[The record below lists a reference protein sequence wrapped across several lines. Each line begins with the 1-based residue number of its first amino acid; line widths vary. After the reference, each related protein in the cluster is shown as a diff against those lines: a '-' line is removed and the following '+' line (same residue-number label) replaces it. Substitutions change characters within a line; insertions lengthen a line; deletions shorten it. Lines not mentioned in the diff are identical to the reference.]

1 MVTECGSKDRKENIR
16 EAFVSISMIL
26 FIFLIQYGSGNVFYR
41 HSSFL
46 RPDQEIEIEK
56 EVGVLCDLLHPWG
69 LTS

>member
-1 MVTECGSKDRKENIR
+1 MWQQRQEREHQGSLCLYLNL
-16 EAFVSISMIL
+16 IL
-26 FIFLIQYGSGNVFYR
+26 FIFLIQYGSGDVFYR